1 MRSFRPSRYTLSGL
15 ALLCAPL
22 TAEAQTVTA
31 SPAFDVSVT
40 VYRDPYRDE
49 GGFDLD
55 NLGGFALITES
66 RRVQLTPGDQTL
78 RFEGVADGIEPVSA
92 IVTGL
97 PSGVIEKNRDAMLL
111 SPSALV
117 EAAAGQEGRVNLTR
131 TDPNTGVTTRTRGTI
146 RAAEDG
152 VVFEGPDGIEALR
165 CSGLSEGFE
174 FEESASGL
182 SATPTLSLR
191 TRVTEPVEAV
201 VQLSYLARGFD
212 WAADYVAD
220 RTPGTGA
227 LDLGAWITLAN
238 GNGVSFPDARVQIIA
253 GKLNR
258 ETGEV
263 EPIDF
268 GGPIFAGCW
277 PRGSTSDSVPPVY
290 LEMIQSF
297 SYEDDRVVVTGSR
310 MAAAMP
316 APAPT
321 QDSAMPVEVVQ
332 EELGDLKLYRVPGRA
347 SVLSRQSKQ
356 VRMFDRA
363 AVPVSRIYE
372 VQFTNHYSTDYAPV
386 PMLLRTKNDE
396 ENNLGLPLPQGRVQ
410 LFERIGEGT
419 TERRLLAGETTL
431 RDLTID
437 EETEFR
443 FNGGPD
449 VQARQILEMRTLS
462 PERGLPWLPLL
473 RILPGINA
481 GSKTLEQI
489 NRIELTN
496 ARPYDV
502 TVEVRLYLQAGAEM
516 VRADAP
522 YGQKNGRPI
531 FRLTLPANDSLTV
544 RYQTSML
551 VP

>member
-15 ALLCAPL
+15 TLLCAPL
-22 TAEAQTVTA
+22 TAEAQGVTA

-40 VYRDPYRDE
+40 VYRDPYREE

-97 PSGVIEKNRDAMLL
+97 PSGIIEKNRDAMLL

-182 SATPTLSLR
+182 SATPTLS
-191 TRVTEPVEAV
+191 V

-220 RTPGTGA
+220 RTPGAGA

-258 ETGEV
+258 ETGDV

-277 PRGSTSDSVPPVY
+277 PRGSTSDPVPPTY
-290 LEMIQSF
+290 LEFAKSLSMS
-297 SYEDDRVVVTGSR
+297 EDRVVVTGSR
-310 MAAAMP
+310 LATAMP
-316 APAPT
+316 APPAP
-321 QDSAMPVEVVQ
+321 QDSAMAVEVVQ
-332 EELGDLKLYRVPGRA
+332 EELGDLKLYRIPGRA

-363 AVPVSRIYE
+363 AVPVSRVYE
-372 VQFTNHYSTDYAPV
+372 VQFTNHHATDYAPV

-410 LFERIGEGT
+410 LFERVGEGA

-473 RILPGINA
+473 RILPGVNA
-481 GSKTLEQI
+481 GTRTLEQI

-496 ARPYDV
+496 AKPYDV

-516 VRADAP
+516 IRADAP

-544 RYQTSML
+544 RYQTSMR